1 MVPRRDPRA
10 EQRKYPC
17 PYPFAMTLENIRRVA
32 EYWTG
37 GDGEAARAL
46 PAPLFNQI
54 LGVVIAREQGREIE
68 AEEHA
73 REQERAAKVRGMR

>member
-1 MVPRRDPRA
+1 LVPRRDPRA

-54 LGVVIAREQGREIE
+54 LGVVIAREQ
-68 AEEHA
+68 
-73 REQERAAKVRGMR
+73 ERAAKVRGMR